1 MEFQFNLPVNLLFG
15 CNKTN
20 EIGKITA
27 QYGKKVLIVTGK
39 GSTKKS
45 GLLKRVEELLTKENL
60 TYDIFDK
67 VEQNP
72 LTTTVYEGANL
83 AKEKNSDVILG
94 IGGGSIMDAAKAI
107 AIASVDDTDLSEY
120 IFAKKVLTDAL
131 PIVLLPTTCGT
142 GSEGNGFAVLTDP
155 ETNDKKSIRSNVII
169 AKTSVIDPL
178 LMKTMP
184 KSVLASVGFDAL
196 AHNMEA
202 YLSKSCQP
210 IIELLAQK
218 GIELIGTYLPLLYE
232 DIDNLEALEQV
243 TLAST
248 YGGMVISHAGVS
260 APHGMEHPASGL
272 KNIVHGRGLAA
283 LTPVIFE
290 RSILSN
296 PKKFATISTLLGG
309 KDETD
314 CVETIRTFLK
324 KIDLAVTLGE
334 QGIKEEDIE
343 WMATNCLKVSEAAI
357 KANPKEFTVDEL
369 KEIYQ
374 AAL

>member
-1 MEFQFNLPVNLLFG
+1 MEFQFNLPVNLIFG
-15 CNKTN
+15 CDKTN
-20 EIGKITA
+20 EVGKITA
-27 QYGKKVLIVTGK
+27 QYGKKVLLVTGK

-45 GLLKRVEELLTKENL
+45 GLLNRVETLLKDESL
-60 TYDIFDK
+60 EYAIFDK

-72 LTTTVYEGANL
+72 LTTTVYEGAEV
-83 AKEKNSDVILG
+83 AKKEGCDCILG

-107 AIASVDDTDLSEY
+107 AIAAVDDTNLTEY
-120 IFAKKVLTDAL
+120 IFARKALHCAL

-155 ETNDKKSIRSNVII
+155 DTNDKKSIRSNAII
-169 AKTSVIDPL
+169 AKASIIDPL

-184 KSVLASVGFDAL
+184 KHILASVGFDAL

-210 IIELLAQK
+210 IIELLALK
-218 GIELIGTYLPLLYE
+218 GIELIGSYLPLLYE
-232 DIDNLEALEQV
+232 DMNDTEALCNV

-248 YGGMVISHAGVS
+248 YGGMVISHAGVV

-290 RSILSN
+290 RSIAKN
-296 PKKFATISTLLGG
+296 PVKFAKISSLLGG

-314 CVETIRTFLK
+314 CVDTLRSFLK
-324 KIDLAVTLGE
+324 KIDLLVTLKE
-334 QGIKEEDIE
+334 QGIEEEDIN
-343 WMATNCLKVSEAAI
+343 WMAENCLKVSAAGL
-357 KANPKEFTVDEL
+357 KSNPKEFTIEEM
-369 KEIYQ
+369 KEIYK

>member
-1 MEFQFNLPVNLLFG
+1 MEFQFNLPVNLIFG

-20 EIGKITA
+20 EVGKITA
-27 QYGKKVLIVTGK
+27 QYGKKVLIVTGT

-45 GLLKRVEELLTKENL
+45 GLLKRVEDLLTGENL
-60 TYDIFDK
+60 SYCIFDK

-72 LTTTVYEGANL
+72 LTTTVYEGAMV
-83 AKEKNSDVILG
+83 AKKEECDVIIGL
-94 IGGGSIMDAAKAI
+94 GGGSIMDAAKAI
-107 AIASVDDTDLSEY
+107 AIAAVDDTDLTEY
-120 IFAKKVLTDAL
+120 IFAKKALERAL

-155 ETNDKKSIRSNVII
+155 VTNDKKSIRSNMIV
-169 AKTSVIDPL
+169 AKASIIDPL
-178 LMKTMP
+178 VMKTMP
-184 KSVLASVGFDAL
+184 KHILSSVGFDAL

-210 IIELLAQK
+210 IIELLALK
-218 GIELIGTYLPLLYE
+218 GIELIGTYLPILYE
-232 DIDNLEALEQV
+232 DMENTQALENV

-248 YGGMVISHAGVS
+248 YGGMVISHAGVA

-290 RSILSN
+290 RSIEES
-296 PKKFATISTLLGG
+296 PEKFAKISSLLGG

-314 CVETIRTFLK
+314 CVDTLRAFLK
-324 KIDLAVTLGE
+324 KIDLVVTLKE
-334 QGIKEEDIE
+334 QGIEEDDID
-343 WMATNCLKVSEAAI
+343 WMAENCLKVSAAGI
-357 KANPKEFTVDEL
+357 KSNPKEFTLEEI
-369 KEIYQ
+369 KEIYK

>member
-218 GIELIGTYLPLLYE
+218 GIELIGTYLPILYA
-232 DIDNLEALEQV
+232 DINNIEALEQV

-314 CVETIRTFLK
+314 CVDTIRSFLK